1 MVVRRY
7 RPPEIILLSGYYDNK
22 IDIWSLGCI
31 FAELLGRAPLFP
43 GDDYLDQIKRTIAV
57 LGTPTHEDMTFIG
70 NDLARKY
77 IRKLPKRNK

>member
-31 FAELLGRAPLFP
+31 FAELLFLQENYENFEEIHLFP
-43 GDDYLDQIKRTIAV
+43 GKSCFPLSPAIQSDGSVSKI
-57 LGTPTHEDMTFIG
+57 IG
-70 NDLARKY
+70 
-77 IRKLPKRNK
+77 

>member
-1 MVVRRY
+1 MRVT
-7 RPPEIILLSGYYDNK
+7 ILTHWTCGVSGV
-22 IDIWSLGCI
+22 SL
-31 FAELLGRAPLFP
+31 ELLGRAPLFP